1 MLPPPNTTLS
11 SSSVVVPAADLATN
25 FACREITRM
34 NVGVRSIGGER
45 VLERVEIAGS
55 HILRSYRLD
64 VAGCD
69 HAVNR
74 PACRAISLPAAAA
87 EENDDAA
94 GHMDF
99 AKVDMGHRHRRTKA
113 R

>member
-1 MLPPPNTTLS
+1 MLPPTNTTLS

-34 NVGVRSIGGER
+34 NVGVRSIRGKS
-45 VLERVEIAGS
+45 VLDCVEIARCYV
-55 HILRSYRLD
+55 LRRYRLD

-99 AKVDMGHRHRRTKA
+99 AKVDMGYRHRRTK
-113 R
+113 